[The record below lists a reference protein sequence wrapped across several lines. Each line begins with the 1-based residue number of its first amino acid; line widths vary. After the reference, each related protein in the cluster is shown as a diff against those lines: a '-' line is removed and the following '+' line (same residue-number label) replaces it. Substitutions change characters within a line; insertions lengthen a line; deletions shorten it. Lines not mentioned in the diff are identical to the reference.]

1 MATFQDNLRAILNI
15 LMTGSGKTSNGLWRS
30 GAARNVSKV
39 PNMYTDQSILAEG
52 YTPVDPT
59 TNTYFLEN
67 YRRATKSLG
76 GVARAWKTRGQKY
89 PNVDT
94 ETKAIMDKIKL
105 PSYADAMTEGKRRE
119 LASLASKDVKAAV
132 EQYKKESDE
141 WDEDNFYYKLRAAQA
156 LKEEPANVRDGLLNN
171 FNISAYDAKNE
182 LDKVVQRK
190 NEKDARTFS
199 QLNSLV
205 KNGAQA
211 LNNMANEKIEDVF
224 LKLTGQRKTYTD
236 DNGVKHT
243 VTTTTGPA
251 DLDELAERLGDND
264 SFRLYSKSD
273 YNKGELTDEAK
284 SRGPSAWNS
293 ETTNPD
299 GSSKTETDNSGDE
312 GTTADT
318 TTEDTEDTIEYTYKP
333 GDTFGQVIK
342 NLGLNTDK
350 GLWGP
355 DGDVEYYTKQLEPQL
370 WSSGAW
376 EQGRRQ
382 NIPIGTT
389 IKLKRRK

>member
-15 LMTGSGKTSNGLWRS
+15 LAAGSGKTSSGLWRS
-30 GAARNVSKV
+30 GASKNSSKV
-39 PNMYTDQSILAEG
+39 PNMYTDQRILQNG
-52 YTPVDPT
+52 YTPTDPT

-76 GVARAWKTRGQKY
+76 SVARAWKTRGQKY
-89 PNVDT
+89 PNVDA

-105 PSYADAMTEGKRRE
+105 PSYADAMTEGKRKE
-119 LASLASKDVKAAV
+119 LASLAAKDVKAAV
-132 EQYKKESDE
+132 EQYKKESSE

-156 LKEEPANVRDGLLNN
+156 LKEEPEKVREGLLNN

-182 LDKVVQRK
+182 LDKVVQKK
-190 NEKDARTFS
+190 NQKDAEDFS
-199 QLNSLV
+199 RIKSMV
-205 KNGAQA
+205 KDGAQA
-211 LNNMANEKIEDVF
+211 IMDTANEKIEDAM
-224 LKLTGQRKTYTD
+224 LRLTGQRKTYTD
-236 DNGVKHT
+236 DNGATRT

-251 DLDELAERLGDND
+251 NLDELAERLGENN

-273 YNKGELTDEAK
+273 YNGGELTDEAK

-299 GSSKTETDNSGDE
+299 GSSKVESDNE
-312 GTTADT
+312 GTTSETVTD
-318 TTEDTEDTIEYTYKP
+318 DTEDMIEYTYQP

>member
-1 MATFQDNLRAILNI
+1 MLR
-15 LMTGSGKTSNGLWRS
+15 
-30 GAARNVSKV
+30 
-39 PNMYTDQSILAEG
+39 
-52 YTPVDPT
+52 
-59 TNTYFLEN
+59 
-67 YRRATKSLG
+67 
-76 GVARAWKTRGQKY
+76 
-89 PNVDT
+89 
-94 ETKAIMDKIKL
+94 
-105 PSYADAMTEGKRRE
+105 
-119 LASLASKDVKAAV
+119 
-132 EQYKKESDE
+132 
-141 WDEDNFYYKLRAAQA
+141 
-156 LKEEPANVRDGLLNN
+156 
-171 FNISAYDAKNE
+171 
-182 LDKVVQRK
+182 
-190 NEKDARTFS
+190 
-199 QLNSLV
+199 
-205 KNGAQA
+205 
-211 LNNMANEKIEDVF
+211 
-224 LKLTGQRKTYTD
+224 LTGQRKTYTD
-236 DNGVKHT
+236 DNGVTRT

-251 DLDELAERLGDND
+251 NLDELAERLGENN

-273 YNKGELTDEAK
+273 YNNGELTDEAK

-299 GSSKTETDNSGDE
+299 GSSKAESGNE
-312 GTTADT
+312 GTT
-318 TTEDTEDTIEYTYKP
+318 TETVTDDTEDTIEYTYQP

>member
-15 LMTGSGKTSNGLWRS
+15 LAAGSGKTPSGLWRS
-30 GAARNVSKV
+30 GASKNSSKV
-39 PNMYTDQSILAEG
+39 PNMYTDQKILQNG
-52 YTPVDPT
+52 YTPTDPT

-76 GVARAWKTRGQKY
+76 GIARAWKTRGQKY
-89 PNVDT
+89 PNVDA
-94 ETKAIMDKIKL
+94 ETRAIMDKIKL
-105 PSYADAMTEGKRRE
+105 PSYADAMTEEKRKE
-119 LASLASKDVKAAV
+119 LASLAAKDVKAAV
-132 EQYKKESDE
+132 EQYKKESSE

-156 LKEEPANVRDGLLNN
+156 LKEEPANVRDSLLNN

-190 NEKDARTFS
+190 NEKDAETFS
-199 QLNSLV
+199 QLNSLAN
-205 KNGAQA
+205 NGAQA
-211 LNNMANEKIEDVF
+211 LSSMANEKIEDAF
-224 LKLTGQRKTYTD
+224 LKLTGQRKTSTD
-236 DNGVKHT
+236 DNGVKRT
-243 VTTTTGPA
+243 VTTTTEPA
-251 DLDELAERLGDND
+251 NLDELAERLGDNN

-284 SRGPSAWNS
+284 SKGPSAWNS

-299 GSSKTETDNSGDE
+299 GSSKVESDNNETTPETVTD
-312 GTTADT
+312 
-318 TTEDTEDTIEYTYKP
+318 DTEDTIEYTYQP